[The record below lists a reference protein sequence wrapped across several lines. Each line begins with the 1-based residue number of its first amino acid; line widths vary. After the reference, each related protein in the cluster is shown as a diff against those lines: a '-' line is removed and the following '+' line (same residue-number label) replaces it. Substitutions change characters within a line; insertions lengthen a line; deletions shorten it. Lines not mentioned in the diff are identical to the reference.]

1 MNVQVQIPDDMAC
14 IFMADGQLSQP
25 DLPRAVLEALA
36 LEGYRSRRI
45 TESQVRRLLG
55 LETRIEVH
63 AFLKA
68 HGVPLDYSVA
78 DLEQDLLVVDG
89 VEGNSVSQ
97 AG

>member
-1 MNVQVQIPDDMAC
+1 MFRCRFPTIWRASSWRT
-14 IFMADGQLSQP
+14 GQLSQP